1 MTYDITI
8 KKQGSVVHTIE
19 GVEAP
24 DALAAI
30 DKAEEQNKQTL
41 VQLLGHKGFLLEFQA
56 RRLDFS
62 LS

>member
-1 MTYDITI
+1 MTYDINI
-8 KKQGSVVHTIE
+8 KKQGSLILTVE
-19 GVEAP
+19 GIEAP

-30 DKAEEQNKQTL
+30 AKAEKQQIV
-41 VQLLGHKGFLLEFQA
+41 VQLPDRKTLLEFQA